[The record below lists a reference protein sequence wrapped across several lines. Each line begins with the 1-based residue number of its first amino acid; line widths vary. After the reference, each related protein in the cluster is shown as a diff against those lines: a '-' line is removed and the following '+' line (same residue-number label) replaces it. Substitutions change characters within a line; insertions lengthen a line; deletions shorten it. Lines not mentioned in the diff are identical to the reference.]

1 MTVPSGC
8 RSQGC
13 HGYLLDSPRF
23 YQAPSSH
30 SSIVDGFKKAKIRVK
45 KYSLGHFV
53 GLNAPQFKRGLG

>member
-13 HGYLLDSPRF
+13 HGCLLDSPRF